1 MIVIFLLNH
10 KLTLFLNFLKY
21 YNLIKESGNMK
32 FSSYLDPNLI
42 FTDLKGKNP
51 EEIIVEMI
59 EKIAEK
65 DKKVKASKTLIEEAV
80 IKREKE
86 ISTGIGHGIAIP
98 HARIENLNDFI
109 VAIGLLDEAV
119 ECEIAAT
126 HQNDKVNLVFLI
138 ISDVLKNKNILKVM
152 SAVSKLALKQGDL
165 LEKIKAERNPKK
177 VIEYFN
183 KANIEF
189 EHKIVAEDVLSPDV
203 KPATPDN
210 TLEEIA
216 KRLIL
221 EETSGL
227 PVVDKN
233 GKFLG
238 EITERELIDYG
249 MPDYLSL
256 MGDLNFLTVGEP
268 FEEYLMNESKVTIE
282 KLYRV
287 SDEIVIDGKTP
298 IMEICFIMVNK
309 GITRLYVVDNGKYH
323 GMIKRSDIIK
333 KVLHI

>member
-1 MIVIFLLNH
+1 
-10 KLTLFLNFLKY
+10 
-21 YNLIKESGNMK
+21 MK
-32 FSSYLDPNLI
+32 FSSYLDPNFI

-51 EEIIVEMI
+51 EEIIVEMV

-65 DKKVKASKTLIEEAV
+65 DKKVKASQVVIQEA
-80 IKREKE
+80 IIRRERE
-86 ISTGIGHGIAIP
+86 ISTGIGSGIAIP
-98 HARIENLNDFI
+98 HARIENFNDFI
-109 VAIGLLDEAV
+109 VAIGLLDNPIES
-119 ECEIAAT
+119 EIAAT
-126 HQNDKVNLVFLI
+126 NKSDKVDLVFLI

-152 SAVSKLALKQGDL
+152 SAVSKLALKQGEL
-165 LEKIKAERNPKK
+165 LEKIRKERNPKK
-177 VIEYFN
+177 IIEYFQA
-183 KANIEF
+183 ANIEF
-189 EHKIVAEDVLSPDV
+189 EHKIVAEDVLSPDI

-249 MPDYLSL
+249 MPEYLSL

-268 FEEYLMNESKVTIE
+268 FEEYL
-282 KLYRV
+282 
-287 SDEIVIDGKTP
+287 
-298 IMEICFIMVNK
+298 VNDS
-309 GITRLYVVDNGKYH
+309 ISYYIN
-323 GMIKRSDIIK
+323 DI
-333 KVLHI
+333 